1 MTECFDQVTE
11 WCSHASALGTILFN
25 IINLDGRIECPLS
38 KFPGDRK
45 LKGVADTGEGS
56 GAIQWELDRLE
67 GWEERDLMRVNNRRC
82 KFLHVGRNN
91 HIYQYRLGADLLE
104 RSSAEEDLGVL
115 VDNRFAV
122 SQQCVLVAKK
132 AIGNLGCI
140 TESMASR
147 VRVVIFPVYSALVR
161 PHLQHR
167 VQLGAL

>member
-1 MTECFDQVTE
+1 MR
-11 WCSHASALGTILFN
+11 FN
-25 IINLDGRIECPLS
+25 KG
-38 KFPGDRK
+38 KF
-45 LKGVADTGEGS
+45 
-56 GAIQWELDRLE
+56 
-67 GWEERDLMRVNNRRC
+67 RV
-82 KFLHVGRNN
+82 LHLGRNN

-161 PHLQHR
+161 PHLKY
-167 VQLGAL
+167 

>member
-1 MTECFDQVTE
+1 
-11 WCSHASALGTILFN
+11 
-25 IINLDGRIECPLS
+25 
-38 KFPGDRK
+38 
-45 LKGVADTGEGS
+45 
-56 GAIQWELDRLE
+56 LDRLE

-104 RSSAEEDLGVL
+104 WSSAEEDLGVL

-140 TESMASR
+140 TESVASR